1 VTLALRD
8 LMSRRGHILGTTLR
22 RRPLEQKA
30 VLVQQFARR
39 VVPWLAE
46 GRLAPI
52 VDRVFELSEVTRAFD
67 YIRTPGKLGKVLL
80 RTAP

>member
-1 VTLALRD
+1 
-8 LMSRRGHILGTTLR
+8 MSRRGHILGTTLR

-30 VLVQQFARR
+30 LLVQRFARQ

-46 GRLAPI
+46 GRVAPI
-52 VDRVFELSEVTRAFD
+52 VDRVFDLGQASEAFD

-80 RTAP
+80 RTAG